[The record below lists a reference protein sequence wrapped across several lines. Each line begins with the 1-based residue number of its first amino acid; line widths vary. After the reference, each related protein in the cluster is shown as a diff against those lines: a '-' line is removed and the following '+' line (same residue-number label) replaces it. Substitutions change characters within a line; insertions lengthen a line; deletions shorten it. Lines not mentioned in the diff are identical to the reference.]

1 MDVLEHESSA
11 ETALRGRTGSSFDD
25 VAQKPPLSLVRNRN
39 PLSVQL
45 VPRCPFQKLLPSF
58 TVVNPVKGA
67 SEV

>member
-45 VPRCPFQKLLPSF
+45 VPVGPAMSVP
-58 TVVNPVKGA
+58 
-67 SEV
+67 

>member
-11 ETALRGRTGSSFDD
+11 ETALRGRTWRSFDD

-45 VPRCPFQKLLPSF
+45 VPVGPAMSIPETTAELYGC
-58 TVVNPVKGA
+58 
-67 SEV
+67 